1 MQVGLRSGHPLDPP
15 ADPRRSLLDQHRGR
29 RVAVQMRPHGSNQPI
44 VAKGWMIAEQERVI
58 CQVSREELKPF
69 LECRFDRVEAVRCYA
84 EVHGRFA
91 HTAAVVQESVV
102 IEDCSG
108 HEQRE
113 FTAEEGQIFLVE
125 VPPIVHRRT
134 EEALAT
140 EQFEEMAD
148 RQQHRRVGV
157 GREAPQCPA
166 FSPFE
171 VIDDVGAVLN
181 DLAVGGLQTGN
192 DPSADRGHDVFEIPL
207 AAGMLLHKVDALGP
221 EV

>member
-1 MQVGLRSGHPLDPP
+1 
-15 ADPRRSLLDQHRGR
+15 
-29 RVAVQMRPHGSNQPI
+29 
-44 VAKGWMIAEQERVI
+44 MIAEQERVI

-69 LECRFDRVEAVRCYA
+69 FECRFDRVEAVRCYA

-140 EQFEEMAD
+140 EQFEEIAD

-171 VIDDVGAVLN
+171 VIDDVGGHTVAAASSQRNTAASAVP
-181 DLAVGGLQTGN
+181 AA
-192 DPSADRGHDVFEIPL
+192 SASTSTSTSNVTSSRIGYLDKTLSP
-207 AAGMLLHKVDALGP
+207 P